1 MDSYLSGDSRNIRIP
16 NVSSW
21 VIWGAVKK
29 SGSEILIKEEK
40 WQHIDP
46 YISIFWALPINHYSF
61 YSLYALWGFLIL
73 SHTTKISPSEK
84 GCWALDRNSMW
95 GIVQLL
101 NSKIGT
107 FLEKKWASD
116 MARGRALDEGAI
128 PCGWLFGFSFSFS
141 LVRLLNIRQDNY
153 TVLYFM
159 RDTFQASQWLASAQ
173 DGTSWS
179 SL

>member
-1 MDSYLSGDSRNIRIP
+1 MDSYLSGDSRNVRRP

-29 SGSEILIKEEK
+29 SGSEILIKGREMTAYRPS
-40 WQHIDP
+40 HP
-46 YISIFWALPINHYSF
+46 NLLSIVSKPLFLQLASR
-61 YSLYALWGFLIL
+61 GFSDFVTHHKDKPEWERVLGTWSKL
-73 SHTTKISPSEK
+73 HV
-84 GCWALDRNSMW
+84 RNS
-95 GIVQLL
+95 
-101 NSKIGT
+101 ST
-107 FLEKKWASD
+107 FEFQDWNIFRKKWASD

-159 RDTFQASQWLASAQ
+159 KDTFQASQWLASAQ

>member
-21 VIWGAVKK
+21 VIWVAVKK

-46 YISIFWALPINHYSF
+46 YISIFWALPINHYF

-84 GCWALDRNSMW
+84 GCWAIDRNSMW

-101 NSKIGT
+101 NSKIET
-107 FLEKKWASD
+107 ILEKDGRRIWGGGGLLYLFTFIHLCYIDIAKVSLWCHSD
-116 MARGRALDEGAI
+116 IGRNFWRYVDIKTPPDGKRGG
-128 PCGWLFGFSFSFS
+128 G
-141 LVRLLNIRQDNY
+141 VLNSEY
-153 TVLYFM
+153 YF
-159 RDTFQASQWLASAQ
+159 RSTFP
-173 DGTSWS
+173 
-179 SL
+179 

>member
-1 MDSYLSGDSRNIRIP
+1 MDSYLSGDSRKFRRP

-46 YISIFWALPINHYSF
+46 YISIFWALPINHYF

-84 GCWALDRNSMW
+84 GCWALDQNSMW

-101 NSKIGT
+101 NSKIKT
-107 FLEKKWASD
+107 ILEKERWPQD
-116 MARGRALDEGAI
+116 LARGRALDEVAI

-141 LVRLLNIRQDNY
+141 LVRLLNN
-153 TVLYFM
+153 
-159 RDTFQASQWLASAQ
+159 
-173 DGTSWS
+173 
-179 SL
+179 

>member
-1 MDSYLSGDSRNIRIP
+1 MSYLGCCQEIWIRNPDKGREVTTYRP
-16 NVSSW
+16 LHLNLLSSTH
-21 VIWGAVKK
+21 KP
-29 SGSEILIKEEK
+29 LFL
-40 WQHIDP
+40 QP
-46 YISIFWALPINHYSF
+46 LC
-61 YSLYALWGFLIL
+61 LLGFPDFVTHHKDKPEWERVLGTWSKL
-73 SHTTKISPSEK
+73 HV
-84 GCWALDRNSMW
+84 RNS
-95 GIVQLL
+95 
-101 NSKIGT
+101 ST
-107 FLEKKWASD
+107 FEFQDWNIFRKKWASD